1 MVQEKY
7 DYYVLFHN
15 HMEGMQLYDSLR
27 KLGVFTRISPAPRV
41 ASVSCGMS
49 LLVEEDAIEKVR
61 RAIEETGQ
69 EYERIVKL
77 PCQIDPRRDKYC

>member
-1 MVQEKY
+1 MEQEKY

>member
-1 MVQEKY
+1 MEQEKY

-61 RAIEETGQ
+61 SAIEETGQ

>member
-1 MVQEKY
+1 MTA
-7 DYYVLFHN
+7 
-15 HMEGMQLYDSLR
+15 LR